1 MGNANPRSQ
10 QSPTPNNVIPNSSFL
25 IERSCHTSPKLTG
38 RPARLHKSSERTCL
52 TPTIK
57 ALLTSAETPPLS
69 MEGHTFHATFGSSQ
83 TYRGTQAAPLKMCG
97 GKIEP
102 LMPACPVHAYKPVN
116 VDTYRE
122 GKSVCATIGNEPTK
136 RSERSPPLCPNHT
149 YDPYHAATLRHG
161 MMTMGEN
168 ATFSTV
174 ARVPKPQPPLNR
186 TAFYRPVSLDLYK
199 EVSHKGST
207 FGREQRYLLPIAAH

>member
-1 MGNANPRSQ
+1 MG
-10 QSPTPNNVIPNSSFL
+10 
-25 IERSCHTSPKLTG
+25 
-38 RPARLHKSSERTCL
+38 
-52 TPTIK
+52 PTIK
-57 ALLTSAETPPLS
+57 ALLTSAETPPASSPAFLATTQQRRQR
-69 MEGHTFHATFGSSQ
+69 MEAARAQHGGSHVPCHL
-83 TYRGTQAAPLKMCG
+83 RFIADLPRH
-97 GKIEP
+97 
-102 LMPACPVHAYKPVN
+102 PACPVHAYKPVN

-136 RSERSPPLCPNHT
+136 RSERSPPLYPNHT

-161 MMTMGEN
+161 MVTVGEN